1 MKLVHLSDLHLG
13 KRIHEFPMLEDQH
26 YILQEIL
33 EIIDREK
40 PDAVLIAGDVY
51 DRSVPSTEA
60 VGMLDDFLVDLTA
73 RALPVML
80 ISGNHDSP
88 ERLAFGGRVMERS
101 RIHISPV
108 YSGEASPVT
117 LEDGHGPVDFF
128 LLPFLKPAT
137 VRACF
142 PEEKIES
149 TDDAVRCAVRHLPRD
164 PSRRSV
170 LIAHQFVTGAATC
183 DSEELF
189 VGGSDNVGADAF
201 EGFDYVALGH
211 LHGPQS
217 IGNVRYCGSPLKYSF
232 SEMKQKKGVTIVEL
246 GEKGALSVESVPL
259 TPRREMRELRGTYDQ
274 LTALD
279 FYRDLDLDAYYR
291 IILTDEDDKPEAIG
305 CLRSIYPHLMCLEYD
320 NARTR
325 GGGQIIEAIAELERK
340 SPLEVFAALYEQQ
353 NAAPL
358 SEGQAGYLQK
368 LIDEI
373 WGEEA

>member
-13 KRIHEFPMLEDQH
+13 KRVHEFPMLEDQH

-108 YSGEASPVT
+108 YSGEVSPVT

-259 TPRREMRELRGTYDQ
+259 T
-274 LTALD
+274 
-279 FYRDLDLDAYYR
+279 
-291 IILTDEDDKPEAIG
+291 KSEAK
-305 CLRSIYPHLMCLEYD
+305 RS
-320 NARTR
+320 
-325 GGGQIIEAIAELERK
+325 
-340 SPLEVFAALYEQQ
+340 
-353 NAAPL
+353 
-358 SEGQAGYLQK
+358 
-368 LIDEI
+368 
-373 WGEEA
+373 

>member
-13 KRIHEFPMLEDQH
+13 KRVHEFPMLEDQH

-60 VGMLDDFLVDLTA
+60 VGMLDGFLVDLTA

-108 YSGEASPVT
+108 YSGEVSPVT

-128 LLPFLKPAT
+128 LLPFLKPAA

-246 GEKGALSVESVPL
+246 GEKGALSVESIPL

-291 IILTDEDDKPEAIG
+291 IILTDEDDKPEAMG

-353 NAAPL
+353 NAVPL